1 MGTQEGVVRI
11 FVTFPP
17 ILPEKNSPD
26 PWHRIIGKMNDSE
39 QDVATWTKSML
50 SDFVKQRHCDHE
62 WRGVKDCNGVVLKD
76 GRGDCVKCGSSSVG
90 RVSASQ
96 AECREFES
104 RLPLHIKDITIKEKS
119 TRKSA
124 SCLKFATAF
133 HF

>member
-1 MGTQEGVVRI
+1 MLGCRKNLHFVLLFCFLCKGFCDVRGSCCFFRDLCYLI
-11 FVTFPP
+11 K
-17 ILPEKNSPD
+17 L
-26 PWHRIIGKMNDSE
+26 
-39 QDVATWTKSML
+39 Q
-50 SDFVKQRHCDHE
+50 
-62 WRGVKDCNGVVLKD
+62 
-76 GRGDCVKCGSSSVG
+76 CGSSSVG